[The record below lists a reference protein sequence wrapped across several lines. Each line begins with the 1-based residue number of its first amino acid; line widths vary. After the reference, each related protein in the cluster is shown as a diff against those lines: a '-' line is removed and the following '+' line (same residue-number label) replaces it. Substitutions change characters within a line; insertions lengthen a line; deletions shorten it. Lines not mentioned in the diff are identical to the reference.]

1 MLLNITKE
9 LTPASAARL
18 RSLYQKTAFLFAL
31 PLNGLLKRD
40 AEAKPITWEQ
50 GGWNQYL
57 LQQALGPIK
66 VPEYE
71 LRSTEQASVYC
82 PTFLTAPN
90 IDNLNFTLALS
101 RTHMQHSSSS
111 IKLYVQ
117 DTRKQL
123 VVFGLDP
130 IQGVPSKSL
139 FSLATCFYNKFPV
152 YEKIHQLLIENRE
165 LLTEKI
171 GVVYLEDL
179 LLLFSGKEPRKT
191 PNPFTFSPAKP
202 LIEYKKEVLPAEKQE
217 QLGLATTTFFV
228 NRELREIPIVL
239 ALRANR
245 LLTWSFQLPIS
256 APIKK
261 AQFNVFIKEQTEPWL
276 ESLEQRTAFG
286 LNIYEK
292 LKLKILLSNT

>member
-1 MLLNITKE
+1 MLLSITKE

-18 RSLYQKTAFLFAL
+18 RTLAKKTAFLYAL
-31 PLNGLLKRD
+31 PANSLLKKD

-57 LQQALGPIK
+57 LQQTLGSIK

-71 LRSTEQASVYC
+71 LRNTEQASVYC
-82 PTFLTAPN
+82 PTFLAAPN

-130 IQGVPSKSL
+130 IQGVPAQSL
-139 FSLATCFYNKFPV
+139 FSLATCFYNKFPI
-152 YEKIHQLLIENRE
+152 YKKIHQLLSENRD

-171 GVVYLEDL
+171 GPAYLEDL
-179 LLLFSGKEPRKT
+179 LLLFSGQEQKKAGL
-191 PNPFTFSPAKP
+191 PFTFSPAKP
-202 LIEYKKEVLPAEKQE
+202 LIEYKKEALLAEKQE

-239 ALRANR
+239 ALKAKN

-261 AQFNVFIKEQTEPWL
+261 AQFNIFIKEQTEPWL

-286 LNIYEK
+286 LSIYKK